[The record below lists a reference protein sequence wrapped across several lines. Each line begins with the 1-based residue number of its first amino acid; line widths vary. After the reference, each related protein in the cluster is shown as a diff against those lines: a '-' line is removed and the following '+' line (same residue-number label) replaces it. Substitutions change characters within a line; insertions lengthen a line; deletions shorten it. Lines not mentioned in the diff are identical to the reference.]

1 MEDFL
6 HKFNH
11 SIKSEQ
17 LIEFKISHIME
28 LFVICYGQIQRIKE
42 EMDMG
47 LHLEEQDIVGAK
59 ILQINSIIKII

>member
-1 MEDFL
+1 
-6 HKFNH
+6 
-11 SIKSEQ
+11 
-17 LIEFKISHIME
+17 ME
-28 LFVICYGQIQRIKE
+28 LFVTYFGQILQIKE